1 MRSRGYHPSAEG
13 TWGPRSVALG
23 SREVWFAGAGAME
36 PAGEWA
42 ERMGELE
49 GTGVDGVGRPL
60 LLPLSSSLEAVRGF
74 GKNGKTPV
82 NPPNPSRS
90 ILLHLIAS

>member
-1 MRSRGYHPSAEG
+1 M
-13 TWGPRSVALG
+13 ALG
-23 SREVWFAGAGAME
+23 PREVWFAGAGAME
-36 PAGEWA
+36 PAEEWA

-60 LLPLSSSLEAVRGF
+60 LLPLSSPSLEAVRGF

-82 NPPNPSRS
+82 NPPNPSCS
-90 ILLHLIAS
+90 ILLHLTGS